1 MKKIKYSLLLP
12 TFNKAKYLEQT
23 IKSILATN
31 YKNFELIISDDYS
44 NDGTQELLAR
54 VKDKRVKILQPP
66 TKLTQTKNYE
76 FLLNQAS
83 GDWVTIIG
91 DDDGILPL
99 FFEKFDQLLEKYN
112 DIQLIHTK
120 PAIYYWE
127 DVQDLYGPRVC
138 DYQNFFNKPSIKDSK
153 FSLLMAL
160 CGLKDRTKLPMIY
173 TSGLV
178 KMKLI
183 KQIKSKSK
191 NFFFH
196 SVIPDYYS
204 MIALLFET
212 KKYLQVN
219 EPLFWSGVSKFS
231 TGRGMLIYDETK
243 NNSKDYD
250 FINKN
255 LKLSNLISKK
265 LHNIGLSSVYFFECI
280 LNHPYIGDFWRG
292 NFIRYLV
299 LSSSVINFNFLNKN
313 LKFRIKNNISKKE
326 FNEEIKKELKNY
338 KLSFSVFLIIYR
350 FLIFINFFHNILKL
364 SIRFKNYILKKISN
378 KNIVLVSKN
387 RDKYN
392 TFNIC
397 NNYIKNQIE
406 LSNKDE
412 KK

>member
-219 EPLFWSGVSKFS
+219 EPLFWSGVSKF
-231 TGRGMLIYDETK
+231 
-243 NNSKDYD
+243 
-250 FINKN
+250 
-255 LKLSNLISKK
+255 
-265 LHNIGLSSVYFFECI
+265 
-280 LNHPYIGDFWRG
+280 
-292 NFIRYLV
+292 
-299 LSSSVINFNFLNKN
+299 
-313 LKFRIKNNISKKE
+313 
-326 FNEEIKKELKNY
+326 
-338 KLSFSVFLIIYR
+338 
-350 FLIFINFFHNILKL
+350 
-364 SIRFKNYILKKISN
+364 
-378 KNIVLVSKN
+378 
-387 RDKYN
+387 
-392 TFNIC
+392 
-397 NNYIKNQIE
+397 
-406 LSNKDE
+406 
-412 KK
+412 